1 MINQNEVQAYTTIVT
16 SPGIVSVD
24 VVEMTRGEYMIV
36 VKILN
41 WLRKTKYGNLEVV
54 VNTHVVEDRSGR
66 KTKARAV
73 DIIPSERERV
83 ALPPVVE
90 V

>member
-66 KTKARAV
+66 KTKARAI

>member
-36 VKILN
+36 VKVLN